1 STTLYPY
8 TTLFRSK
15 TQRNSVCNALESL
28 VIDEAIAKTALPE
41 FVEALKE
48 YQVEVRGDDKARAI
62 DSTIEAATEEDYATE
77 FLDSIIAVKVAS
89 DYDDAI
95 QHIETYSTGHSDAI
109 ITENYSI
116 AQAFLKDIDS
126 AVV

>member
-1 STTLYPY
+1 M
-8 TTLFRSK
+8 K
-15 TQRNSVCNALESL
+15 
-28 VIDEAIAKTALPE
+28 I
-41 FVEALKE
+41 
-48 YQVEVRGDDKARAI
+48 RGDEKARAI
-62 DSTIEAATEEDYATE
+62 VSTIGAATEEDYATE

-95 QHIETYSTGHSDAI
+95 QHIETYSTGHSDAM

-126 AVV
+126 AVVYVNASTRFTDGEVFGFGGEWGLVPKNYTHRTNGP